1 MNGSGKEKIFWIVY
15 ACFLILLFLMSST
28 DLIIKERTPEIYR
41 VSVIVDDSKDDYYF
55 NFRKGMEQAAIDY
68 NVDVSFITLYER
80 NSGLQQEK
88 MMTREISD
96 GAQAVVLAPV
106 NPIEC
111 TTMLEKIGSNVP
123 VIILN
128 NEVSASQV
136 QTNLTAD
143 YFEAGRQMAEAIAE
157 ENDETSS
164 VYLFTEGLKLASN
177 ARFYDGVASV
187 LQKYDYE
194 TTLVDKSSAYGYGG
208 ILDNLISSKDK
219 NTVLVALDS
228 ESLVMISEALE
239 ARMEESGEI
248 PLYGYGATMQI
259 LNYVDKGIITGI
271 ITVNQYDAGYLS
283 MENAVAAIQNKSEKS
298 SVELNHFYLEKTDI
312 TKKEYEKMLYPI
324 D

>member
-1 MNGSGKEKIFWIVY
+1 MIGTGKERFFWIIY

-41 VSVIVDDSKDDYYF
+41 VSVIVDDSKDDYYS

-80 NSGLQQEK
+80 NSVYQQEK
-88 MMTREISD
+88 MMSREIGD
-96 GAQAVVLAPV
+96 GAQAIVLAPV

-111 TTMLEKIGSNVP
+111 TTMLEEIGSNIP

-136 QTNLTAD
+136 RSNLTAD
-143 YFEAGRQMAEAIAE
+143 YFEAGRQMAQAIVG
-157 ENDETSS
+157 ENDRGHS
-164 VYLFTEGLKLASN
+164 VYLFTEGLKLGSN
-177 ARFYDGVASV
+177 ARFYDGIASV
-187 LQKYDYE
+187 LTQWGYE
-194 TTLVDKSSAYGYGG
+194 TTLVDKSSDYGYGG
-208 ILDNLISSKDK
+208 ILDNLISLNDK
-219 NTVLVALDS
+219 KTVMIALDS
-228 ESLVMISEALE
+228 ESLVTISDTLD
-239 ARMEESGEI
+239 ARAGEWDRM

-259 LNYVDKGIITGI
+259 LNYVDQEIISGIV
-271 ITVNQYDAGYLS
+271 TVNQYDAGYLS
-283 MENAVAAIQNKSEKS
+283 MEKSVEAIQNKGEKETINLS
-298 SVELNHFYLEKTDI
+298 HFYLEKQDI